1 MGRVGLFFIS
11 VLLPM
16 DKKYRTKF
24 VKVIVMDAEPQLSDI
39 YHNYVLRIFYRNVSV
54 RNDVSR
60 FFFFFFYFL
69 VHNE

>member
-39 YHNYVLRIFYRNVSV
+39 YHNYVLRIFYT
-54 RNDVSR
+54 
-60 FFFFFFYFL
+60 
-69 VHNE
+69 